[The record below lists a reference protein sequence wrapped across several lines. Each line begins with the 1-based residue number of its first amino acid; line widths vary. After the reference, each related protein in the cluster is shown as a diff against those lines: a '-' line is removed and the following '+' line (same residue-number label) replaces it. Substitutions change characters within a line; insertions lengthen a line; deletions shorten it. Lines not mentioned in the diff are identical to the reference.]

1 MENSMEGVFHNQ
13 PAQAPND
20 TVQFTLPE
28 TQYIGPYDWTYG
40 AGNVSFTGVPTSGY
54 MEITTSSTN

>member
-20 TVQFTLPE
+20 TVQFTLPSAPPLAE
-28 TQYIGPYDWTYG
+28 DNPILPQFLSQLLYF
-40 AGNVSFTGVPTSGY
+40 N
-54 MEITTSSTN
+54 EKCL